1 MSPKELAH
9 DTIRDLP
16 EDASW
21 QNVEERIRFVA
32 GIEKSR
38 DEVGRGRMVP
48 HEKVRALLDEWISE

>member
-1 MSPKELAH
+1 MSTKELAL

-16 EDASW
+16 DDASW
-21 QNVEERIRFVA
+21 QDVEERIRFVA

-38 DEVGRGRMVP
+38 DEVRQGRVVP

>member
-1 MSPKELAH
+1 MSTKELAL

-21 QNVEERIRFVA
+21 QDVEERIRFVA

-38 DEVGRGRMVP
+38 DDVRQGRVVP
-48 HEKVRALLDEWISE
+48 HEKVRALLDAWISE